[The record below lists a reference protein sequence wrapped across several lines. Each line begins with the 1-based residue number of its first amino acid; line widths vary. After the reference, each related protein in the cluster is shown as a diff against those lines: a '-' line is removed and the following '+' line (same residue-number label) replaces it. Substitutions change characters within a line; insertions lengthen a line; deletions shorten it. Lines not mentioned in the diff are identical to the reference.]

1 MCLLLRSSSFWF
13 ERLVEWARLDE
24 GLDFYHGSLQQM
36 QICWRCWWLLSCLGE
51 QWGPSYRVCCALSL
65 LISKGCISFEI
76 LRTSLYQSRIKSDT
90 DTHTWTHTTHPFPS
104 RCGRTQLRTKNLNT
118 RILSNVHTVM
128 HMPRFQLRPDCWKPF
143 KLVACHVSHTLTVIC
158 KCPLMAE
165 RTVYFFLNKWSHTH
179 TV

>member
-90 DTHTWTHTTHPFPS
+90 HTHMNTHNTPLPVPLRSDTAAHEKSKHSHSLKRTHGHAHASFSTAPRLLKTFQTCSMSCQSHS
-104 RCGRTQLRTKNLNT
+104 HSYLQ
-118 RILSNVHTVM
+118 
-128 HMPRFQLRPDCWKPF
+128 MPADGGKDCLFLF
-143 KLVACHVSHTLTVIC
+143 KQVI
-158 KCPLMAE
+158 
-165 RTVYFFLNKWSHTH
+165 THTH